1 MKRSLIKLEQISQTL
16 SSHQTHYTFNKI
28 DDHLSLKYRNGRVNA
43 SKWLNEL
50 IYFYIQKEKNFI
62 NEFKEQIQLQKKSL
76 SDLNDGDFKQGL
88 FDELNIIE
96 EMLDD
101 NRDN

>member
-1 MKRSLIKLEQISQTL
+1 MVKWINLFLYPKR
-16 SSHQTHYTFNKI
+16 
-28 DDHLSLKYRNGRVNA
+28 
-43 SKWLNEL
+43 
-50 IYFYIQKEKNFI
+50 KNFI